1 MADITNRA
9 DWIVFSNRDA
19 TDLTAKDPIQGESSG
34 NAGSTGQRGRAKK
47 LVYRGSAD
55 DTHNANEAEGLS
67 EVSKANEV
75 TSASDVTD
83 VSEKCNASETNDANG
98 AGGLNDTG
106 TTAVTGLTGVSSK
119 DGEAFIVGNATVIPR
134 GFDATYVPVESSA
147 QSVHQGSR
155 NGKANA
161 KGKVVKPAPAE
172 KGPKDPSCILRSF
185 GSEGS
190 AIDLVLKL
198 RAQGQSVDYFQPET
212 GPWQVRIRRVGFPV
226 QTETFRSRKEAKVW
240 ATLREAEYHKRE
252 MVDYH
257 EADRTTLGQLV
268 LRYLNGVPLDPHS
281 DNSLRHRLAKIA
293 RHPVCE
299 YKMTAL
305 RPVHLANYRD
315 ERLKLVKPAT
325 VVAELSQISAII
337 GHARREWDI
346 AMPRNVATTE
356 FVKRPKIGAEGQRTR
371 RLEEV
376 VGEVKE
382 EQRFFEALMDV
393 RNLAARS
400 FIVVALETGIR
411 RAELLRLKWDRV
423 YFRGEGSYIAL
434 EAGKTKNRHARQSPL
449 SPLAV
454 NALNCL
460 ERSGELVFEGET
472 RDSIKCCFKRLRE
485 RAGLKNFRMHD
496 LRHEFTSRLFEETTL
511 RESEIQLLTG
521 HRDARML
528 ARYSHLRP
536 DFIVRRL
543 AQARQEMKALN
554 LQYSQEVGSGA

>member
-9 DWIVFSNRDA
+9 DWIVFSYRDA
-19 TDLTAKDPIQGESSG
+19 TDLTAKDPIQGENSG

-47 LVYRGSAD
+47 LVHRGFAD
-55 DTHNANEAEGLS
+55 DTHNANEAGN
-67 EVSKANEV
+67 ANE
-75 TSASDVTD
+75 ATD
-83 VSEKCNASETNDANG
+83 VSETGNASETNDANG

-106 TTAVTGLTGVSSK
+106 TTAETGVTGVSSK
-119 DGEAFIVGNATVIPR
+119 SGEAFIIGNATVIPH

-147 QSVHQGSR
+147 QSVHQCSR
-155 NGKANA
+155 SGKANA
-161 KGKVVKPAPAE
+161 KGKVVKPPPAD
-172 KGPKDPSCILRSF
+172 KGPKDLSCILRTF
-185 GSEGS
+185 GSESS

-198 RAQGQSVDYFQPET
+198 RAQGQSVDCFQPDT

-226 QTETFRSRKEAKVW
+226 QTETFRLRKEAKVW

-268 LRYLNGVPLDPHS
+268 IRYRDALPLDPHS
-281 DNSLRHRLAKIA
+281 DNSLRHRLSKIA
-293 RHPVCE
+293 RHSVCQ

-305 RPVHLANYRD
+305 RPVHLAKYRD

-371 RLEEV
+371 RLEAV

-400 FIVVALETGIR
+400 FIVVALETGVR

-423 YFRGEGSYIAL
+423 YLREGCCYIAL
-434 EAGKTKNRHARQSPL
+434 EAGLTKNGHARQAPL
-449 SPLAV
+449 SPMAV

-460 ERSGELVFEGET
+460 ERKGEMVFEGET
-472 RDSIKCCFKRLRE
+472 RDTIKCCFQRLRE

-511 RESEIQLLTG
+511 RESEIQVLTG

-554 LQYSQEVGSGA
+554 QQYSQEAGSGA